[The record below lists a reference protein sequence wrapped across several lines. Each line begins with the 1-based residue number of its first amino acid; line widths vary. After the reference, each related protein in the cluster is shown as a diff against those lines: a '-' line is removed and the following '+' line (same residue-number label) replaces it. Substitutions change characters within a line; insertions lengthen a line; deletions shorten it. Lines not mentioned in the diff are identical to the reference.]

1 MLIVACLLITC
12 KDEGLNVGISSYNC
26 GLRCDFLLNSATCS
40 GVNLFVPYI
49 FNLMYFIYL

>member
-26 GLRCDFLLNSATCS
+26 GLRFDFLLNSATCS
-40 GVNLFVPYI
+40 GVNLCVPYI